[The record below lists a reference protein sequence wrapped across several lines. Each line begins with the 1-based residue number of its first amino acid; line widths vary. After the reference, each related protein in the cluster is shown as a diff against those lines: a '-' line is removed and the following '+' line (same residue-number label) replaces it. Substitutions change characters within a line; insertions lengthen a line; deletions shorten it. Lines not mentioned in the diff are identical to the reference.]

1 MAVETSVGAV
11 KDVVVLLFHVFNY
24 LIFSVFSV
32 FYESH
37 NNEINYLRLIY
48 IFVFI

>member
-11 KDVVVLLFHVFNY
+11 KDVVALLFYVFNY
-24 LIFSVFSV
+24 LIFSMFCVFD
-32 FYESH
+32 ENR
-37 NNEINYLRLIY
+37 NNEINYLCLIY